1 MSKTDTVDQVLERVQ
16 LDDLLIDIN
25 VRTDVKLDKEFVAS
39 IKAHGIL
46 QPPIGWRGDDGKV
59 RITAGQR
66 RTLAAIQLEL
76 GAIDV
81 ILKPQ
86 AIAEAARIVTQ
97 LAENDQ
103 RQELTTSER
112 VHGYKQLAMFGVSP
126 DQIARR
132 TNKPKAQVVVA
143 LGVADSAIAVEALD
157 TMPITLEQAAVLA
170 EFEDDAEA
178 VDRLMQV
185 AVANPGSIMHLAQQL
200 RDRKAYEAAKRALE
214 AELAADGWE
223 VLDERPGWND
233 GTTVSVR
240 ELWFPATEE
249 AEKRE
254 LDNNAIGEL
263 TGRCAHVRYAG
274 WSGKEAGK
282 LVEAD
287 LFIRGWKEQ
296 GLETHSWNSGRGK
309 QEPTESEKAAKKAER
324 QQAVDL
330 RSATTVRREWIRT
343 DLLQRPAGRRGAD
356 AAKLVAAALIGAD
369 TSASDGRV
377 YPIAAELLGIEYSE
391 PAKGTYDNRSRTAV
405 VEALQAGADSMRV
418 ALGVAI
424 ARTESVIG
432 DPAGWVQSRDSAT
445 TVAYYLQLEEWGY
458 TLSDVERAIAHP
470 KRRRAA
476 KR

>member
-25 VRTDVKLDKEFVAS
+25 VRTDVKLDREFVAS

-66 RTLAAIQLEL
+66 RTLAAIQLDL
-76 GAIDV
+76 GTIDV

-86 AIAEAARIVTQ
+86 EIAEAVRIVTQ

-132 TNKPKAQVVVA
+132 TNRPKAQVVVA

-157 TMPITLEQAAVLA
+157 ALPITLEQAAVLA

-185 AVANPGSIMHLAQQL
+185 ATENPGGIMHVAQQI
-200 RDRKAYEAAKRALE
+200 RDRRAYEAAKAALE
-214 AELAADGWE
+214 AELATDGWE
-223 VLDERPGWND
+223 ILDERPGWND
-233 GTTVSVR
+233 STTISVR
-240 ELWFPATEE
+240 ELWFPATED

-254 LDNNAIGEL
+254 LDDDAIAEL
-263 TGRCAHVRYAG
+263 TGRCVLVRQAG
-274 WSGKEAGK
+274 WSGKEEGK
-282 LVEAD
+282 VVEAD
-287 LFIRGWKEQ
+287 RFIRGWKEQ
-296 GLETHSWNSGRGK
+296 GLETHSWNTNRGK
-309 QEPTESEKAAKKAER
+309 QAPTEAEKAVAKADR
-324 QQAVDL
+324 QQAADL
-330 RSATTVRREWIRT
+330 RSATVVRREWIRT
-343 DLLQRPAGRRGAD
+343 TLLAER
-356 AAKLVAAALIGAD
+356 AKIDVPAAASLIAAAVVGAD
-369 TSASDGRV
+369 TAASDGKV

-391 PAKGTYDNRSRTAV
+391 PSKGTYDNRSRTAV
-405 VEALQAGADSMRV
+405 VAALGAGTDPLRL
-418 ALGVAI
+418 ALGVAL
-424 ARTESVIG
+424 ARTESVLG
-432 DPAGWVQSRDSAT
+432 DPAGWRSFRDAKT
-445 TVAYYLQLEEWGY
+445 TVAYYLQLEAWGY
-458 TLSDVERAIAHP
+458 PLSDVEAAIAHP
-470 KRRRAA
+470 KRRRGA
-476 KR
+476 KS

>member
-16 LDDLLIDIN
+16 LDELLIDIN
-25 VRTDVKLDKEFVAS
+25 VRTDVKLDKDFIAS

-46 QPPIGWRGDDGKV
+46 QPPIGWRGEDGKV

-76 GAIDV
+76 GSIDV

-126 DQIARR
+126 EQIARR

-143 LGVADSAIAVEALD
+143 LGVAESAIAVEALD
-157 TMPITLEQAAVLA
+157 SLPITLEQAAIIA

-178 VDRLMQV
+178 IDRLMQV
-185 AVANPGSIMHLAQQL
+185 ASSYPTNLAHEAQRL
-200 RDRKAYEAAKRALE
+200 RDDREYRAAKAEKER
-214 AELAADGWE
+214 ELAATGIE
-223 VLDERPGWND
+223 VIFEAPAYND
-233 GTTVSVR
+233 SSILSLSALWRTGDATRTT
-240 ELWFPATEE
+240 P
-249 AEKRE
+249 
-254 LDNNAIGEL
+254 
-263 TGRCAHVRYAG
+263 
-274 WSGKEAGK
+274 
-282 LVEAD
+282 EAD
-287 LFIRGWKEQ
+287 PQVIRGLVARVHQAGYYARENGDVVGVTYYVRDWASQ
-296 GLETHSWNSGRGK
+296 GLETFSHSTPK
-309 QEPTESEKAAKKAER
+309 SEADVAKEKEQKKAER
-324 QQAVDL
+324 QQAADL
-330 RSATTVRREWIRT
+330 RSATKVRREWIRT
-343 DLLQRPAGRRGAD
+343 DLLQRPAGRRGSE
-356 AAKLVAAALIGAD
+356 AAKLIAAALVGAD

-405 VEALQAGADSMRV
+405 VEALRAGADPMRL

-432 DPAGWVQSRDSAT
+432 DPAGWVQSRDSAI

-458 TLSDVERAIAHP
+458 TLSDVERAIAYP
-470 KRRRAA
+470 KKRRGA